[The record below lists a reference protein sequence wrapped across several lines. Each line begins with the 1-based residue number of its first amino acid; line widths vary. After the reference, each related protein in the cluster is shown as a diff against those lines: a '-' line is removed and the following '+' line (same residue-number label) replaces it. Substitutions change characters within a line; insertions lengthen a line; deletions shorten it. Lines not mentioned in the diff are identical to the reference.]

1 MKQKDISSATKIAIL
16 DAASKVILDKGVEA
30 LTIDAVAQEADISKG
45 GLFYHFP
52 SKKNLIEGMINRLI
66 SEIDSL
72 LEAELV
78 KSGGDFLPAYI
89 RASFVTNPQWTKLSC
104 ALIAAIANDPDLIK
118 PLQKRFSE
126 MQDRIARAAFSPEIG
141 TLIRLALDGMWIS
154 DIYGFA
160 PPPPELRE
168 KMLISLLEI
177 AQRRY

>member
-1 MKQKDISSATKIAIL
+1 
-16 DAASKVILDKGVEA
+16 
-30 LTIDAVAQEADISKG
+30 
-45 GLFYHFP
+45 
-52 SKKNLIEGMINRLI
+52 
-66 SEIDSL
+66 
-72 LEAELV
+72 
-78 KSGGDFLPAYI
+78 
-89 RASFVTNPQWTKLSC
+89 VTNPQWTKLSC

-168 KMLISLLEI
+168 KMLTSLLEI